1 MLATIWA
8 MRFNTTL
15 NASLQ
20 SPTAIHSS
28 RGRSTMHCG
37 ESCIARR
44 LERTPEAFRRVV
56 LNRLLDDPALTASNA
71 AGNRRILEVISA
83 IGPVVTENDELVKQL
98 ADIVRLHRP
107 RSSSTARHSRTLEI
121 LVAPGQARSRYSR
134 CLGGSPALHGGSRRS
149 GRPTGFVDRMVA
161 LFRPWLENILA
172 NAAELDWRA
181 EAVDGP
187 NAVLRTVWRD
197 LLELLPTASNRQRAE
212 LVGQLK
218 RAAIL
223 RPPKSSAFANG

>member
-1 MLATIWA
+1 ML
-8 MRFNTTL
+8 
-15 NASLQ
+15 
-20 SPTAIHSS
+20 P
-28 RGRSTMHCG
+28 
-37 ESCIARR
+37 EV
-44 LERTPEAFRRVV
+44 LERTPEAFRQVV

-98 ADIVRLHRP
+98 ADIVGLHDHEVRRLL
-107 RSSSTARHSRTLEI
+107 ATLERAKFLLRRGRLVRVSPDI
-121 LVAPGQARSRYSR
+121 LADHLLFMAAVDD
-134 CLGGSPALHGGSRRS
+134 L

-161 LFRPWLENILA
+161 LFRPSLENILA

-187 NAVLRTVWRD
+187 ESVLRTVWRD

-218 RAAIL
+218 RAAI
-223 RPPKSSAFANG
+223 FAPAEVVRICQWLIEHSDAPMTSCLLSGAWRTRRRD